1 MINGIY
7 GKPGGGK
14 SYEAVV
20 SHIIPIV
27 TQARRKI
34 VTNLPLNVDQFCLVY
49 GEYCRELIEVVD
61 GQFHNYGGE
70 RPFSKKDHYIQ
81 YENWENEKGQKV
93 AFFIDE
99 CHLAI
104 PQTGTEK
111 ELTEFFS
118 MHRHYGFDI
127 YLITQNFRKVNRDVK
142 DMVQNGYRAI
152 KQSFNGQ
159 DDKYVLK
166 VHDGCGNTNASVI
179 ATHERTYEKKFFA
192 FYQSHTKS
200 DKSVSEASSNDIQI
214 WWKHW
219 SIKASVVFFIFF
231 IFIAIKL
238 FSQYSEKEVPGEAEK
253 ALVSK
258 NQAVEP
264 NLAVVDF
271 YPGKTEVVKNG
282 KKVTT
287 TYKREE
293 SKAPPPKEL
302 TTREKEYKEMVSNS
316 AKYHP
321 FYKLSLSVSG
331 YYDDIEYGRHVRIV
345 QFSAAQNGQHVFTI
359 SNQDLIRAGYDVKIL
374 TDCAIEIKYYDYKE
388 FVTCDSPRQGVS
400 LGGESLAKN

>member
-27 TQARRKI
+27 TKDKRKV
-34 VTNLPLNVDQFCLVY
+34 VTNLPLNIEQFCSVF
-49 GEYCRELIEVVD
+49 GEYCRDLIEVVD

-81 YENWENEKGQKV
+81 YEQWANDKGQKV

-104 PQTGTEK
+104 PTSGTEK

-127 YLITQNFRKVNRDVK
+127 YLITQNFRKVNKDVR

-159 DDKYVLK
+159 DTKYVLK
-166 VHDGCGNTNASVI
+166 VHDGCGNTNTSVI
-179 ATHERTYEKKFFA
+179 ATHERTYDKKYFA

-200 DKSVSEASSNDIQI
+200 DKSVIEASSNDIAV

-219 SIKASVVFFIFF
+219 TIKASIAFFIFF
-231 IFIAIKL
+231 TFIAIKL
-238 FSQYSEKEVPGEAEK
+238 FNKYNPS
-253 ALVSK
+253 
-258 NQAVEP
+258 
-264 NLAVVDF
+264 
-271 YPGKTEVVKNG
+271 
-282 KKVTT
+282 
-287 TYKREE
+287 EE
-293 SKAPPPKEL
+293 SKVEPVPEIEVIELPAAQPNATLNNTKPPKNLAPEHQKPESI
-302 TTREKEYKEMVSNS
+302 REREYIEMVENS
-316 AKYHP
+316 KKYHP
-321 FYKLSLSVSG
+321 FYKLTLSVSG
-331 YYDDIEYGRHVRIV
+331 YYDDVEFGRRVRIV

-359 SNQDLIRAGYDVKIL
+359 SNQDLIRAGYDVRIL
-374 TDCAIEIKYYDYKE
+374 TECAVELKYYNYKQY
-388 FVTCDSPRQGVS
+388 VTCDAPRQGVS
-400 LGGESLAKN
+400 LGGEQIAKNDSY